1 MRAQEPARGPAL
13 LLERAGCIILIVA
26 ALAFSVPA
34 RSASESSL
42 TAEAACSRIRGSM
55 RQLAKAERN
64 QALALHLMAD
74 GKPTPLVASR
84 LGELQQQMGNLRQ
97 VLRDVRDRA
106 PVGDQ
111 YVSECVDLGFRSLSE
126 AENLSAEIQDIVMSE
141 GGPLGPPPQLRWY
154 RPRDAAKLPEPPLPD
169 APPIREE

>member
-1 MRAQEPARGPAL
+1 LLEAAAITFAIATMVAVSAIPARA
-13 LLERAGCIILIVA
+13 AG
-26 ALAFSVPA
+26 
-34 RSASESSL
+34 ESGL
-42 TAEAACSRIRGSM
+42 TADTACAQVRASV

-97 VLRDVRDRA
+97 VLREVRDRA

-126 AENLSAEIQDIVMSE
+126 AENLSAEIQSIVMAE
-141 GGPLGPPPQLRWY
+141 GGPLGPPPQLRSY